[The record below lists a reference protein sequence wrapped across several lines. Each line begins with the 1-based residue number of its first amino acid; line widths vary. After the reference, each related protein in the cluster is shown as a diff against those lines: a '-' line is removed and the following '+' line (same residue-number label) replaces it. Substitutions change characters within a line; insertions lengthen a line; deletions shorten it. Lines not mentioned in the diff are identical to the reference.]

1 MAIRSIAQLKAWF
14 SRGQYPVESQFA
26 DWLESFFHKSE
37 PIPLGAVDGL
47 HDMLNAKYDAQ
58 KAQRLEGSVQEA
70 ISKAADLE
78 KDVDNAFESIAEVE
92 NRIENDCIQKTTRL
106 ILSGGSP
113 ADLVNNA

>member
-26 DWLESFFHKSE
+26 DWLDSFFHKSE

-47 HDMLNAKYDAQ
+47 HDMLNAKYDAE
-58 KAQRLEGSVQEA
+58 KAKRLETAIGEA
-70 ISKAADLE
+70 ILKVGDLE
-78 KDVDNAFESIAEVE
+78 GDVNNAFESIAEVE